1 MTGAHFS
8 LSSVI
13 GMWAGSRCEAMGSW
27 NWMAAVSPGEPVRI
41 YRKASHVLHFI
52 QRKLCILI
60 AVSVSVI
67 QGGVIRGLFIHSGA
81 ERLIMPSPSAVAAP
95 SQRLPPRRGGRIRV
109 EWANMTI
116 VQQLMN

>member
-1 MTGAHFS
+1 
-8 LSSVI
+8 
-13 GMWAGSRCEAMGSW
+13 MGSW
-27 NWMAAVSPGEPVRI
+27 NWVAAVSPGEPVRI

-67 QGGVIRGLFIHSGA
+67 QGGVIRGILFFHSGA
-81 ERLIMPSPSAVAAP
+81 ERLIMPPPSVVAAP
-95 SQRLPPRRGGRIRV
+95 SQCLPPRRGGRIRV
-109 EWANMTI
+109 EWANMTM

>member
-1 MTGAHFS
+1 MYSTLFRGH
-8 LSSVI
+8 
-13 GMWAGSRCEAMGSW
+13 
-27 NWMAAVSPGEPVRI
+27 
-41 YRKASHVLHFI
+41 
-52 QRKLCILI
+52 CILI

-81 ERLIMPSPSAVAAP
+81 ERQKMPSPSAEAAP
-95 SQRLPPRRGGRIRV
+95 SQRFPPRRGGRIRV

>member
-1 MTGAHFS
+1 
-8 LSSVI
+8 
-13 GMWAGSRCEAMGSW
+13 MGSW
-27 NWMAAVSPGEPVRI
+27 NWVATVSPGEPVRI

-81 ERLIMPSPSAVAAP
+81 ERQKMPPPSAVAAP
-95 SQRLPPRRGGRIRV
+95 S
-109 EWANMTI
+109 
-116 VQQLMN
+116 